1 MAEGE
6 FALVRQH
13 LEAAIKKPSGTGT
26 LGCFDH
32 HLYTMLADAAA
43 QQRDEAALRHYVPL
57 AEEAAAH
64 YGHKL
69 FQAKVQR
76 AWGVAY
82 RLAGEYAE
90 AEARLNQALALF
102 RELDTPWQIGRTL
115 FELGDLA
122 QTREDVAGAQ
132 AHFSQALTIFEEM
145 GAMPDVARIRAAL
158 KVLGG
163 GSL

>member
-13 LEAAIKKPSGTGT
+13 LEAAIKKPSGTRS

-32 HLYTMLADAAA
+32 NLYTMLADVAA
-43 QQRDEAALRHYVPL
+43 QQRDAAALRQYVPL
-57 AEEAAAH
+57 AEEAAAR

-76 AWGVAY
+76 AWGVMH
-82 RLAGEYAE
+82 RLVGVYAE

-102 RELDTPWQIGRTL
+102 RELDTHWQIGCTL
-115 FELGDLA
+115 FELGELA
-122 QTREDVAGAQ
+122 QNQKDSAGARE
-132 AHFSQALTIFEEM
+132 HFSGALTTFKEM
-145 GAMPDVARIRAAL
+145 GAMPDVARISAAL
-158 KVLGG
+158 KALEPI
-163 GSL
+163 